1 MRLHSSVLRATLC
14 LAALTVGCGGDGGDA
29 PTSPAPAPARTTL
42 TLNLQFVEVIEDC
55 DGIEG
60 DGDFKLSVL
69 VYSNIFPTD
78 LIYRQTVNLGPGGR
92 TPVLGKRSYTVP
104 AVDSVAI
111 YVELQ
116 ATELDK
122 SITGEEY
129 NDDRLDFAI
138 AVLTHRYI
146 DGVWSYL
153 GPRELTLGS
162 AGCRVRLYWS
172 AAAS

>member
-92 TPVLGKRSYTVP
+92 TPGGLHLRAPDGTPMANAMLGLLHRLGHDDLESFGDSQAAFSLSVP
-104 AVDSVAI
+104 NNVS
-111 YVELQ
+111 
-116 ATELDK
+116 
-122 SITGEEY
+122 SM
-129 NDDRLDFAI
+129 
-138 AVLTHRYI
+138 
-146 DGVWSYL
+146 
-153 GPRELTLGS
+153 
-162 AGCRVRLYWS
+162 
-172 AAAS
+172 